1 MSDPYKVLG
10 VSNGATDEEIKS
22 AYRALAKKYH
32 PDNYANNPLA
42 DLAAEK
48 MKEINEAYDEIVR
61 SRESGS
67 RGGSR
72 GSGRGGAYSS
82 GYDPGRAGEGGRY
95 AAIRNLINS
104 GRTAEAQAQLDAVPS
119 GSRDAE
125 WFYLKGCVFYKNGW
139 INEAFNH
146 FQRATQM
153 EPANPEYREAYNRIT
168 NQMNGGGFGRYGGYG
183 SYGGGYGGYG
193 NQNGQCSACDVC
205 TGLMCAD
212 CCCQSLGG
220 C

>member
-1 MSDPYKVLG
+1 MSDPYRVLG
-10 VSNGATDEEIKS
+10 VSNNATDDEIKT
-22 AYRALAKKYH
+22 AYRELAKKYH

-48 MKEINEAYDEIVR
+48 MKEINEAYDEIVK
-61 SRESGS
+61 SRA
-67 RGGSR
+67 GGSR
-72 GSGRGGAYSS
+72 TGGRGSQYSS
-82 GYDPGRAGEGGRY
+82 GSNAGWAGQGGRF
-95 AAIRNLINS
+95 AEIRNMINS
-104 GRTAEAQAQLDAVPS
+104 GRTAEAQSRLDAIPT

-139 INEAFNH
+139 VNEAFNH

-168 NQMNGGGFGRYGGYG
+168 TQMNGGFGNRGFGGYG
-183 SYGGGYGGYG
+183 TYGGGYGGYG
-193 NQNGQCSACDVC
+193 NQSGQCGACDIC
-205 TGLMCAD
+205 SGLMCAD
-212 CCCQSLGG
+212 CCCQSLNG